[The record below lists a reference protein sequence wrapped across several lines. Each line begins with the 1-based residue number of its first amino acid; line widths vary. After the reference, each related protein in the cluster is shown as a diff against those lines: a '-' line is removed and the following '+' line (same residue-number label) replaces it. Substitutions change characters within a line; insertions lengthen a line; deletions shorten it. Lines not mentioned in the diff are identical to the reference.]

1 MLTSIYIG
9 TVIANDDPEFAGRVK
24 VRIEGITTPLSR
36 ESISYKFVAGN
47 NVGGLTPSQID
58 NSRTSSVWARVMAP
72 IIGESSLGKYN
83 RTRNIA
89 STADFN
95 NPEGMENV
103 GNEYDVE
110 GRQTPPSAQFS
121 RTSDG
126 FTNAGNAMVQKTNT
140 YAYSYMAHGYPNAP
154 KGVYSVPNVG
164 AKVYVQFL
172 NGSFRDPVVIGSVV
186 TSTGYK
192 QTFGTDTTAP
202 SYPGV
207 FENASSSVAAA
218 VRPEVAPGPAPSQ
231 EQIRAT
237 RERLMRERAA
247 EVARQARA

>member
-1 MLTSIYIG
+1 MLTSIYVG

-24 VRIEGITTPLSR
+24 IRIEGVTTPVAK
-36 ESISYKFVAGN
+36 ESVSYKFVAGD
-47 NVGGLTPSQID
+47 NVGGLTPEQID
-58 NSRTSSVWARVMAP
+58 ISRMSGVWARVMSP

-89 STADFN
+89 SSADVN

-121 RTSDG
+121 RVSDG
-126 FTNAGNAMVQKTNT
+126 FTNAPDMMVQKTNT
-140 YAYSYMAHGYPNAP
+140 YAYSYMAQGYPNAP
-154 KGVYSVPNVG
+154 KGIYGIPNVG
-164 AKVYVQFL
+164 AKVYVQFI
-172 NGSFRDPVVIGSVV
+172 NGSFRDPVVIGSIV

-192 QTFGTDTTAP
+192 QTFGTNTTAP

-207 FENASSSVAAA
+207 YENSSAA
-218 VRPEVAPGPAPSQ
+218 VAVARPEVEPGPAPTP
-231 EQIRAT
+231 EQRRAT
-237 RERLMRERAA
+237 RERLLRERADR
-247 EVARQARA
+247 VVSQARA